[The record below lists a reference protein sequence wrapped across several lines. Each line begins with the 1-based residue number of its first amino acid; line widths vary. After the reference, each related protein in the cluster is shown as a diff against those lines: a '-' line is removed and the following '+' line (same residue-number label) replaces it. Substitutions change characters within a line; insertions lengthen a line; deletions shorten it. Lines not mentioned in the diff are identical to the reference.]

1 MLRQAPLRV
10 RHGPLEVYMK
20 TLRGCP
26 DLQGFVQGLPSGVP
40 VMWCDSARSHPVTG
54 RWSLLGYSPWLT
66 LAAYGD
72 RVELRTSAATHVWR
86 GHPLEALR
94 QVLRRYGARPRR
106 RFRDASG
113 RTGGGGGRAVGLM
126 GFLSYDL
133 NRWIER
139 LPSPP
144 SSERSVP
151 ELLWL
156 GMQVVVLVDHLEER
170 SWLLSIVDPHSPQPL
185 AWRDAIEALEEA
197 ETRLIAL
204 GYPEAPLA
212 GTDAMTGLALPGPCA
227 LAATSTQ
234 ADFEGMV
241 LRALEYIR
249 AGDIFQANV
258 SQRFTAS
265 WRGQAFTL
273 YQALR
278 RINPSPFSCFLSCR
292 DLTVVSCSPERLVRV
307 QEGRVDTRPIAG
319 TRPRGATPVEDAVNS
334 LDLLLSE
341 KERAEHIML
350 VDLAR
355 NDLGR
360 VAVAGSVAVDEL
372 MTLEDYSHVIHIVSG
387 VSGVLRPGV
396 DAVDVIRAVFPG
408 GTITGCPK
416 VRCMEIIRELEPV
429 ARGLYT
435 GSLGYIGFDGTMDLN
450 IAIRTI
456 VMHGDRLSFHVGAGI
471 VADSEPE
478 REYQETLAKA
488 GALMG
493 ALRAVSEQ
501 PRSHPK
507 TDLGSGVGAQ
517 GSGQHPVAS
526 MRKRLLPRTQ
536 SPQPRANWGFGTSSS
551 SRHGSNR

>member
-1 MLRQAPLRV
+1 
-10 RHGPLEVYMK
+10 
-20 TLRGCP
+20 
-26 DLQGFVQGLPSGVP
+26 
-40 VMWCDSARSHPVTG
+40 
-54 RWSLLGYSPWLT
+54 
-66 LAAYGD
+66 
-72 RVELRTSAATHVWR
+72 
-86 GHPLEALR
+86 
-94 QVLRRYGARPRR
+94 
-106 RFRDASG
+106 
-113 RTGGGGGRAVGLM
+113 VGLM